1 MANLAN
7 ASTDGA
13 SSLKP
18 SLMKMKEPDQIRTTR
33 IMQRNE
39 MISLFSDM
47 PIPVMAGTK

>member
-7 ASTDGA
+7 ASTDGV

-18 SLMKMKEPDQIRTTR
+18 SLMKMKDPDQMRTTR
-33 IMQRNE
+33 VMQRNE
-39 MISLFSDM
+39 MIPFFSDM